1 MMMKDLSSFEKLVG
15 TTIKKYQ
22 LAQLIEQNAFGA
34 TFLARCPGTE
44 QRYQLR
50 LLTGSEHLSPEE
62 RLIYLGQFQQEASKI
77 AALQHPAIHPLL
89 EYGNHDGMPYLVSLY
104 ISARHSLAVH
114 LEKSGPL
121 DVIRAGYYLDHIA
134 SALEYAHLQAIL
146 HGHLTPHII
155 FVIPTSSSQPPS
167 IVVADF
173 GLAHLQRLIKQDGQ
187 QVSPAGQ
194 QPHPDWEIYA
204 PEQRSGGPIDPAS
217 DIYALGAILY
227 QMLTGHSV
235 FEGSHDRNDVYP
247 PIPSLER
254 WSSHL
259 PRQLDGVIQTAMA
272 KQPEKRYQRP
282 SDLANAY
289 HQIAT
294 PGNVTR
300 QPLMMPAPVAVQ
312 PTPDRQRRNNRGVG
326 SAERTAQ
333 RPRPV
338 SRRKAIFV
346 IAGVGTAAAIA
357 GIVWAS
363 SRSGPNTG
371 SALPPVAQNATPSSP
386 SQSVPTQPATS
397 STGAH
402 TGTVIAHTAEVP
414 VNHAVA
420 FQLAGKGDPAVL
432 IHLPNNSFVA
442 FDTICTHAG
451 CTVAYNPTSKL
462 LECPCHGAKFDPAS
476 NAAVTQGPA
485 PTPLAA
491 VKISV
496 NADGTITT

>member
-1 MMMKDLSSFEKLVG
+1 MKDLSSFEKLVG

-50 LLTGSEHLSPEE
+50 LLNGSEHLSPEE
-62 RLIYLGQFQQEASKI
+62 RLVYLGQFQQEASKI

-89 EYGNHDGMPYLVSLY
+89 EYGNYDGMPYLISLY
-104 ISARHSLAVH
+104 ISTRHSLATH

-121 DVIRAGYYLDHIA
+121 DVIRAGYSLDHIA
-134 SALEYAHLQAIL
+134 SALEYAHLRAIL
-146 HGHLTPHII
+146 HGHLTPRLI

-173 GLAHLQRLIKQDGQ
+173 GLAHLQKLVKQDGQ

-204 PEQRSGGPIDPAS
+204 PEQRSGGPIGPAS

-227 QMLTGHSV
+227 QMLTGHSA
-235 FEGSHDRNDVYP
+235 FERSHDRNNVHP
-247 PIPSLER
+247 PILSLQR

-289 HQIAT
+289 HEIVA
-294 PGNVTR
+294 PGDVAR
-300 QPLMMPAPVAVQ
+300 QRLITPAPVSVQ
-312 PTPDRQRRNNRGVG
+312 PVPDRQRGNNKVA
-326 SAERTAQ
+326 SSTERTAQ
-333 RPRPV
+333 RPRSV
-338 SRRKAIFV
+338 SRRNAIFM
-346 IAGVGTAAAIA
+346 IAGVGTAAAVA

-371 SALPPVAQNATPSSP
+371 SSLPTVAQNATPS

-397 STGAH
+397 STGGH

-414 VNHAVA
+414 VNHAIA

-432 IHLPNNSFVA
+432 IHLLNNSFVA
-442 FDTICTHAG
+442 FDAICTHAG
-451 CTVAYNPTSKL
+451 CTVAYNPASEL

-476 NAAVTQGPA
+476 NAAVKAGPA
-485 PTPLAA
+485 PTPLTA

-496 NADGTITT
+496 NADGTITIA

>member
-1 MMMKDLSSFEKLVG
+1 MKDLSSFEKLVG
-15 TTIKKYQ
+15 STIKKYQ

-34 TFLARCPGTE
+34 TFLARCSGTE
-44 QRYQLR
+44 QMYQFR
-50 LLTGSEHLSPEE
+50 LLNGLEHLSPEE
-62 RLIYLGQFQQEASKI
+62 RLVYLGQFQQEASKI

-104 ISARHSLAVH
+104 MPARHSLAAH

-121 DVIRAGYYLDHIA
+121 DVVRAGYCLDHIA

-146 HGHLTPHII
+146 HGHLTPRLI

-173 GLAHLQRLIKQDGQ
+173 SLAHLQKLIKQDGQ
-187 QVSPAGQ
+187 QVSPVGQ
-194 QPHPDWEIYA
+194 QPHPDWEIYV
-204 PEQRSGGPIDPAS
+204 PEQRSGGPIGPAS
-217 DIYALGAILY
+217 DVYALGAILY

-235 FEGSHDRNDVYP
+235 FEGSRDRNDVHP
-247 PIPSLER
+247 PIPSLQR

-259 PRQLDGVIQTAMA
+259 PRHLDGVIQTAMA

-289 HQIAT
+289 HNIVA
-294 PGNVTR
+294 PGDAAR
-300 QPLMMPAPVAVQ
+300 QPLTTPAPVSVQ
-312 PTPDRQRRNNRGVG
+312 PVPDRQRSNNKVASSTG
-326 SAERTAQ
+326 RTAVRSQ
-333 RPRPV
+333 SV

-346 IAGVGTAAAIA
+346 IAGVGTAAAVA
-357 GIVWAS
+357 GIAWAS

-371 SALPPVAQNATPSSP
+371 SSLPAVAQNATPSSP
-386 SQSVPTQPATS
+386 SQSVPTQPVTS
-397 STGAH
+397 S
-402 TGTVIAHTAEVP
+402 TGTVIAHTTQVP
-414 VNHAVA
+414 VNHAVT

-432 IHLPNNSFVA
+432 VHLPNNGFVA
-442 FDTICTHAG
+442 FDAICTHAG

-476 NAAVTQGPA
+476 NAAVKEGPA
-485 PTPLAA
+485 PTPLMA

-496 NADGTITT
+496 NADGTITTV

>member
-1 MMMKDLSSFEKLVG
+1 MKDLSSFELVG

-44 QRYQLR
+44 QMYQLR
-50 LLTGSEHLSPEE
+50 LLNGLEHLSPEE
-62 RLIYLGQFQQEASKI
+62 RLVYLGQFQQEASKI

-89 EYGNHDGMPYLVSLY
+89 EYGNHDGMPYLISLY
-104 ISARHSLAVH
+104 MPAHHSLAAH

-121 DVIRAGYYLDHIA
+121 DVIRAGYCLDHIA

-146 HGHLTPHII
+146 HGNLTPRLI
-155 FVIPTSSSQPPS
+155 FIIPTSSSQPPS

-173 GLAHLQRLIKQDGQ
+173 GLAHLQKLIKQDGQ
-187 QVSPAGQ
+187 QVSPADQ

-204 PEQRSGGPIDPAS
+204 PEQRSGGPIGPAS

-227 QMLTGHSV
+227 QMLTGHRV
-235 FEGSHDRNDVYP
+235 FEGSHGRNDVYP
-247 PIPSLER
+247 PIPSLQR

-259 PRQLDGVIQTAMA
+259 PRHLDGVIQTAMA

-289 HQIAT
+289 HNIVA
-294 PGNVTR
+294 PGDATR
-300 QPLMMPAPVAVQ
+300 QPLTTPAPVSVQ
-312 PTPDRQRRNNRGVG
+312 PVSDQQRSNNKVASSTG
-326 SAERTAQ
+326 RTAQ
-333 RPRPV
+333 RPRSV

-346 IAGVGTAAAIA
+346 IAGVGTAAAVA

-363 SRSGPNTG
+363 SRSGPNT
-371 SALPPVAQNATPSSP
+371 SSSLPTVAQNATPSSQ

-402 TGTVIAHTAEVP
+402 TGTVIAHTTEIP

-442 FDTICTHAG
+442 FDAICTHAG

-496 NADGTITT
+496 NADGTITTE